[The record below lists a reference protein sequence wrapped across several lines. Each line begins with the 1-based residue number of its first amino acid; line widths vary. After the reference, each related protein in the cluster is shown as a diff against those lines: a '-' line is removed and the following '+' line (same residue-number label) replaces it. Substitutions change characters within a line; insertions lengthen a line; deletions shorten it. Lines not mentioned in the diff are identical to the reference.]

1 VIVIVTA
8 GISILGVRSIP
19 RVVKEYQPTR
29 VKTKKPTMVGTGFLI
44 DQAERLKDIGWVRKR
59 QLLTIVTG

>member
-1 VIVIVTA
+1 M
-8 GISILGVRSIP
+8 
-19 RVVKEYQPTR
+19 R
-29 VKTKKPTMVGTGFLI
+29 VKTKKPTMVGTGFLM